1 VPSVVQF
8 EIKVK
13 PMGSVRM
20 TQKGKWKDPAA
31 QRYLDYKR
39 LLGYEARKYIKTP
52 LQRPIIV
59 TADFYYQIPASY
71 SKAKRTLIQEGR
83 LRPVVKPDI
92 DNAAKG
98 IMDSLNKIAY
108 LDDNQVV
115 GLITNK
121 YYADEPK
128 IVIKIEEWIA

>member
-1 VPSVVQF
+1 
-8 EIKVK
+8 
-13 PMGSVRM
+13 M
-20 TQKGKWKDPAA
+20 TQKGKWKEPAA
-31 QRYLDYKR
+31 QRYLGYKK
-39 LLGYEARKYIKTP
+39 LLGYEARKHFKTP
-52 LQRPIIV
+52 LEQPIIV
-59 TADFYYQIPASY
+59 TVDFYYKIPASFT
-71 SKAKRTLIQEGR
+71 KAKKQLIHEGK

-115 GLITNK
+115 GLHTNK
-121 YYADEPK
+121 YYADEPH

>member
-1 VPSVVQF
+1 MVMWEV
-8 EIKVK
+8 KVK

-20 TQKGKWKDPAA
+20 TQRGKWTDPAA
-31 QRYLDYKR
+31 RKYLAYKK
-39 LLGYEARKYIKTP
+39 LLGYEARKHIKIP
-52 LQRPIIV
+52 LQLPIIV
-59 TADFYYQIPASY
+59 SVDFYYQIPASF
-71 SKAKRTLIQEGR
+71 SKAKKQLIQDGK

-92 DNAAKG
+92 DNVAKG

>member
-1 VPSVVQF
+1 MVQF

-31 QRYLDYKR
+31 QRYLDYKKM
-39 LLGYEARKYIKTP
+39 LGYEARKHIKTP
-52 LQRPIIV
+52 LEQPIIV
-59 TADFYYQIPASY
+59 TVDFYYQIPASFT
-71 SKAKRTLIQEGR
+71 KAKKRLIQEGR

-115 GLITNK
+115 GLHTNK
-121 YYADEPK
+121 YYAEEAR
-128 IVIKIEEWIA
+128 IVIQIEEWIA

>member
-1 VPSVVQF
+1 MMVTWEV
-8 EIKVK
+8 KVK
-13 PMGSVRM
+13 PMGAVRM
-20 TQKGKWKDPAA
+20 TQKGKWNDKAA
-31 QRYLDYKR
+31 QRYLGYKR
-39 LLGYEARKYIKTP
+39 LLGYEARKHIKTP
-52 LQRPIIV
+52 MQQPIIV
-59 TADFYYQIPASY
+59 TADFYYQIPASFT
-71 SKAKRTLIQEGR
+71 KAKRQLIQDGK

>member
-1 VPSVVQF
+1 MVEF

-13 PMGSVRM
+13 PMGAVRM
-20 TQKGKWKDPAA
+20 TQKSKWKDENA

-39 LLGYEARKYIKTP
+39 ILGYEAKKHIKKP
-52 LQRPIIV
+52 LLEPIVI
-59 TADFYYQIPASY
+59 TADFYYQLPKRT
-71 SKAKRTLIQEGR
+71 SKANRQLAAEGKY
-83 LRPVVKPDI
+83 RPVVKPDI

-98 IMDSLNKIAY
+98 VMDSLNKIAY

-128 IVIKIEEWIA
+128 IVVTIEEWIA

>member
-1 VPSVVQF
+1 
-8 EIKVK
+8 
-13 PMGSVRM
+13 M
-20 TQKGKWKDPAA
+20 
-31 QRYLDYKR
+31 
-39 LLGYEARKYIKTP
+39 GYEAKKHIKIP
-52 LQRPIIV
+52 MQQPIVV
-59 TADFYYQIPASY
+59 TADFYYQMPKDFT
-71 SKAKRTLIQEGR
+71 KAKRQLVQDGK

-98 IMDSLNKIAY
+98 VMDSLNKIAY

-128 IVIKIEEWIA
+128 IVVTIEEWTA

>member
-1 VPSVVQF
+1 
-8 EIKVK
+8 
-13 PMGSVRM
+13 M
-20 TQKGKWKDPAA
+20 TQRGKWTDPAA
-31 QRYLDYKR
+31 QKYLAYKK
-39 LLGYEARKYIKTP
+39 LLGYEARKHIKTP
-52 LQRPIIV
+52 LQQPIIV
-59 TADFYYQIPASY
+59 TADFYYQIPS
-71 SKAKRTLIQEGR
+71 SFTKAKRQLIQEGR

-121 YYADEPK
+121 YYADEPR
-128 IVIKIEEWIA
+128 ICIKIEEWIA